1 MAAVNTWLLK
11 RIMLV
16 SLRRFVFRVS
26 TRTGK
31 LFNGELDSLF
41 SIFNSSLP
49 KLFSIPQ
56 SPFRQR

>member
-31 LFNGELDSLF
+31 EFKFNSLF
-41 SIFNSSLP
+41 P